1 MHVEGALSIEVW
13 GHRSAGFSRSKPG
26 WEVEQ
31 QQLAKARSLADR
43 WSELTRKIELWV
55 EIQEL
60 NEQGEYSPVE
70 VTVKQDTCT
79 GENVYN
85 YACNMSKYC
94 SIYLLLKNYYFCFL
108 GGIYQLRQG
117 QQRRIQVRVKP
128 VQNSGTLPIICQSIL
143 NIAVGSVS
151 VRNRLQIPL
160 DSYQDEDLSILREKW
175 SDALMRRRQYL
186 DQQIQKLINKQGIEM
201 SSRCKMYIL
210 YLIYK
215 YFILLTF
222 ILFYIILPSTH
233 FFSYFYIFL

>member
-1 MHVEGALSIEVW
+1 ML
-13 GHRSAGFSRSKPG
+13 
-26 WEVEQ
+26 
-31 QQLAKARSLADR
+31 
-43 WSELTRKIELWV
+43 
-55 EIQEL
+55 
-60 NEQGEYSPVE
+60 
-70 VTVKQDTCT
+70 VT
-79 GENVYN
+79 
-85 YACNMSKYC
+85 MSKYR
-94 SIYLLLKNYYFCFL
+94 SIYLLLNNYYFCFL

-201 SSRCKMYIL
+201 LSQCKMYIL

-215 YFILLTF
+215 YFILLISFCRSHTSFSIF
-222 ILFYIILPSTH
+222 I
-233 FFSYFYIFL
+233 YFCRQNRTRHGARTKSSRSVG